1 MAIDETQKQTKDLVK
16 NLIAPKLAVFEQNDK
31 RDLSSVTKPK
41 QPPPWKVSSTKFN
54 ILSDSQQADLKKVNQ
69 QLEKIQKMLATTQT
83 ILNNTLGRL
92 VTILK
97 AIEDPL
103 ALLFQ
108 LLASEILKLEAT
120 LGSNMGIFMLDDVS
134 ERIKVKLTLGNTTII
149 DAGSGLNIAGGFNNQ
164 YGKALGLLPSS
175 VSNNPLALTHL
186 PSAQEAREIEKVS
199 VRLGEFLRIF
209 DEYNNDIIG
218 IIENAKTVYD
228 NANKALA
235 KLTVNAATGLQ
246 AGNIRSHYFVGDKQN
261 TNAPPTQTNQANSTL
276 RTYFELPVLSDV
288 LSQVSSDGA
297 TNYDRE
303 TYIGLIVHKH
313 ILPKMYVVNDTTVDI
328 NTVEPGVS
336 GFGFILHPNPGATS
350 APTSTPDANQIN
362 YADSVLW
369 DKAYLKKVAAQAD
382 KVGTSR
388 EAPLQK
394 STFTENQTRLA
405 ANEEE
410 KALFAL
416 VGSAVYQFI
425 AIMADSSTTPLQ
437 KRIKTYKIIEAY
449 FRKKLPGVDTSTPT
463 TKTFINSAIV
473 VKPEAKNAG
482 VTSAYDATLIQNL
495 ITPNS
500 GTNIDQLS
508 GIDNETKLN
517 YKNYFLM
524 QPNVAKDY
532 FGNEKLYRIET
543 KYGLDADVAKLEELA
558 GVLRETVGGAVESKE
573 RLILSNLFLRMQ
585 NLIRT
590 ANLSDVHTP
599 QLRVS
604 DNGRTTNRN
613 IIETSNTRSEKNDFS
628 VSIPGNVRNQ
638 IKLIEESIATQID
651 SVNSV
656 NDLSRYKKEYYNKT
670 LDSFLLSLDN
680 KFIKL
685 QEVFDRLKLR
695 GTDLATATK
704 PVIANAQLLDTAD
717 PVGVDEFIILS
728 SFVIEIINSIKATFQ
743 PFLALKIAA
752 LDIKKD
758 IAKAQDTD
766 GTQTVETIKKLV
778 QNEIDW
784 NDDIIGEYST
794 GIISKTFVGLTVKQS
809 VESYFEQLKQ
819 LLSGNL
825 EETFF
830 QSKFNVEEVLAAVF
844 NEKIQGNL
852 LLSDSGAFF
861 DINKLNN
868 GEAKTYPDNLGNIF
882 NLYQESFDT
891 NEAPD
896 VRKQRLLKE
905 APHLTRLV
913 DDGSDASSPGESL
926 GNIKITK
933 FQKKLLEKQV
943 FCRYYRGLNIERLMS
958 DHGIIEPKNFLKAAK
973 IPQKIRDLKQ
983 LINDNIESNMAD
995 GLGAVERL
1003 SNWLASINDYL
1014 CANDDSQTV
1023 TLPKEIQSSLSKK
1036 QKEITDQ
1043 LNIAT
1048 STKKD
1053 KEKELNNKIKK
1064 INFTNNSVSGASDV
1078 VSAKKLIEETN
1089 SLINE
1094 VGGYKYYYD
1103 ERSKTIKIGT
1113 EAITGTVTKQVNNLQ
1128 LKLDSYAG
1136 QVSNAQLDLAS
1147 SAKLESSISK
1157 MDTQISLTKQRIAEF
1172 EARPTLNKNDDADRL
1187 KRELTSLEDL
1197 RKKTVQGGV
1206 SGASEVSFITKSLE
1220 KLGELNNA
1228 QREFQRIADDF
1239 NDVNSILTAENTI
1252 FGLPLLIDT
1261 YEVGQQISTS
1271 QLKEITINEFNAFMK
1286 FLLDGDIINFANV
1299 ILPNNPAITQMT
1311 KDKLSFVISGG
1322 KINTGAFTTDL
1333 TTPQFVNTKL
1343 KTINKNDLPVGYSYA
1358 ILQQQYKE
1366 YGTIYDNKIHT
1377 KKLFFSIEDTSG
1389 SSFVSTYLDY
1399 IDFTLRSLINTS
1411 TNAQNTNEVAK
1422 NNNILSLLNTLKS
1435 KFQDYCDILID
1446 GSSITTGKF
1455 AVVNTTNKAIVS
1467 IFSKIDITTKLDY
1480 SSYKPYLEISKAEVL
1495 DSELF
1500 IDTESS
1506 FRIKAGQRGSGS
1518 DPASLGADYNSYQVT
1533 GYKEVKKQLDNTNPS
1548 FLLPLNLREKQLADA
1563 KEKFD
1568 KDLKSLSQGVTP
1580 EDTTDNR
1587 GFFQLMLRSKNEW
1600 VEEIITAFTNED
1612 DKRKPSF
1619 PDDMSSRNPLKVTS
1633 PVSNTSSPSTQ
1644 SVQIVTDREID
1655 DIKKILGD
1663 VTGGLT
1669 DALAKVNANSDM
1681 AVLIYL
1687 MTASDIVAFF
1697 NKVRP
1702 VYDTFISMRD
1712 GKPSPI
1718 KLKFDEYTT
1727 KIEKTFMEVADS
1739 VSELVNDVKADAEF
1753 VSEAFKDKGF
1763 LESMKTIAKGFIS
1776 FDCSETE
1783 RISRALKASTK
1794 LPPEVANGIT
1804 DKWASIRLTD
1814 IPPFQQLSR
1823 ISMGLAG
1830 LLKGLARPKI
1840 ALAKTIERI
1849 LNNLN
1854 RKINLLKKIV
1864 QGINLMI
1871 EFLSF
1876 LGSFQIDAATLELEN
1891 VRSVSFV
1898 EQCLRNSDNFPKPYG
1913 ISTDD
1918 EKFFIASVVFVMPM
1932 PIYAIFKKFV
1942 KVSDRTAPV
1951 QFTPATPP
1959 TLATSNS
1966 LLTTPGGTGTTD
1978 TTGNNGG
1985 VTIVV

>member
-1 MAIDETQKQTKDLVK
+1 MAVDETQKQTKDLIK
-16 NLIAPKLAVFEQNDK
+16 NLIAPKLVVFEQNDK

-186 PSAQEAREIEKVS
+186 PTAQEAREMQKVS
-199 VRLGEFLRIF
+199 VRLEEFLRIF
-209 DEYNNDIIG
+209 DEYNNDIIK
-218 IIENAKTVYD
+218 IVEDTKAVYD
-228 NANKALA
+228 NANKALS

-246 AGNIRSHYFVGDKQN
+246 AGNIKNHYFIGDKQN
-261 TNAPPTQTNQANSTL
+261 TNAPSTQTNQASSTL
-276 RTYFELPVLSDV
+276 KTFFDLPVLSTAI
-288 LSQVSSDGA
+288 SKVSSNG
-297 TNYDRE
+297 TVNYDRE
-303 TYIGLIVHKH
+303 TYIGVIIHEY
-313 ILPKMYVVNDTTVDI
+313 ILSKMYVENDTTIDI
-328 NTVEPGVS
+328 NTVDPGVAN
-336 GFGFILHPNPGATS
+336 FGFILHPNPGATS
-350 APTSTPDANQIN
+350 APTSAPDTNQIN

-369 DKAYLKKVAAQAD
+369 DTAYLKKVAAQAD

-394 STFTENQTRLA
+394 STFTDNQTRLA
-405 ANEEE
+405 TNENE

-425 AIMADSSTTPLQ
+425 AIMADNSTTPLQ
-437 KRIKTYKIIEAY
+437 KRIKTYEIIEAY
-449 FRKKLPGVDTSTPT
+449 FRKRLPGVDTSTPT

-500 GTNIDQLS
+500 GTNIDQIA
-508 GIDNETKLN
+508 GVDNETKLN
-517 YKNYFLM
+517 YKNYFLI
-524 QPNVAKDY
+524 QPDVAEQY
-532 FGNEKLYRIET
+532 FKNKKLYRIET
-543 KYGLDADVAKLEELA
+543 KYGLDADKAKLEELA

-573 RLILSNLFLRMQ
+573 RLILSNIFLRMQ
-585 NLIRT
+585 NLLRT
-590 ANLSDVHTP
+590 TNLSDVHTP
-599 QLRVS
+599 QLKVS
-604 DNGRTTNRN
+604 DNSRTTNRN

-656 NDLSRYKKEYYNKT
+656 NDLSKYKKEYYNKT

-680 KFIKL
+680 KFNKL

-717 PVGVDEFIILS
+717 PIGVDEFIILS
-728 SFVIEIINSIKATFQ
+728 GFIIEIINSIKATFQ
-743 PFLALKIAA
+743 PFLSLKIAA
-752 LDIKKD
+752 LDVKKD
-758 IAKAQDTD
+758 IAKSAND
-766 GTQTVETIKKLV
+766 GTEIVETIKKLA

-861 DINKLNN
+861 DINRLNN
-868 GEAKTYPDNLGNIF
+868 GKTTYPDNLGNIF

-891 NEAPD
+891 NETPD
-896 VRKQRLLKE
+896 ARKQRLLKE

-913 DDGSDASSPGESL
+913 DDGSDAGSPSESL

-933 FQKKLLEKQV
+933 FQKKLLQKQV

-958 DHGIIEPKNFLKAAK
+958 DHGIIEPRNFLKAAK

-983 LINDNIESNMAD
+983 LINDNIESNMTDA
-995 GLGAVERL
+995 LGAVERL

-1014 CANDDSQTV
+1014 CSNDDSQTV

-1064 INFTNNSVSGASDV
+1064 INFTNNSVSGASDAI
-1078 VSAKKLIEETN
+1078 SAKKLIEETN
-1089 SLINE
+1089 ALINE

-1103 ERSKTIKIGT
+1103 EQSKTIKIGV
-1113 EAITGTVTKQVNNLQ
+1113 EAVTGTVTKQVNNLQ
-1128 LKLDSYAG
+1128 TKLDAYAG
-1136 QVSNAQLDLAS
+1136 QVNNAQLDLAS

-1157 MDTQISLTKQRIAEF
+1157 MDTQISLTKQRIAEL
-1172 EARPTLNKNDDADRL
+1172 EVSSVPDKNDKADKL
-1187 KRELTSLEDL
+1187 KKELESLEDL

-1228 QREFQRIADDF
+1228 QREFQRITDDF
-1239 NDVNSILTAENTI
+1239 DDVNSILTPENTI
-1252 FGLPLLIDT
+1252 FGLPLLTDT
-1261 YEVGQQISTS
+1261 YETGQQISVN
-1271 QLKEITINEFNAFMK
+1271 QLKEITINEFTAFRK
-1286 FLLDGDIINFANV
+1286 FLLDGDIVNFANAV
-1299 ILPNNPAITQMT
+1299 TPQDPAITQMA
-1311 KDKLSFVISGG
+1311 KDKLSFIISDG
-1322 KINTGAFTTDL
+1322 KINTGAFATDL

-1343 KTINKNDLPVGYSYA
+1343 KTINKNDLPLGYSYA

-1366 YGTIYDNKIHT
+1366 YGTSYDNKIHT
-1377 KKLFFSIEDTSG
+1377 KKLFFSLEDTSG
-1389 SSFVSTYLDY
+1389 SSVVSAYLDY

-1411 TNAQNTNEVAK
+1411 TNAQSAEEVVK
-1422 NNNILSLLNTLKS
+1422 NNDILSLLSILKD
-1435 KFQDYCDILID
+1435 KFQYYCDIIID

-1455 AVVNTTNKAIVS
+1455 AVVNTTNNAIIA

-1495 DSELF
+1495 DSELL

-1506 FRIKAGQRGSGS
+1506 LRIQAGQRGTSS
-1518 DPASLGADYNSYQVT
+1518 DPLSLGDGYNSYQTT
-1533 GYKEVKKQLDNTNPS
+1533 GYKEIKKQLNNTNPS
-1548 FLLPLNLREKQLADA
+1548 FLLPLNLREKQLTEA
-1563 KEKFD
+1563 KDKFD
-1568 KDLKSLSQGVTP
+1568 KDLKSLSQGVIP

-1633 PVSNTSSPSTQ
+1633 PTSNTNSPSTQ

-1727 KIEKTFMEVADS
+1727 KIEKTFMEVTDS
-1739 VSELVNDVKADAEF
+1739 VSELVNDVRADAEF
-1753 VSEAFKDKGF
+1753 VSDAFKDKGI
-1763 LESMKTIAKGFIS
+1763 LDSMKMIAKGFIS

-1823 ISMGLAG
+1823 LSMGLAG

-1840 ALAKTIERI
+1840 GLAKTIERI

-1898 EQCLRNSDNFPKPYG
+1898 EQCLRNSDNFPKPFG

-1942 KVSDRTAPV
+1942 KVSDRTAPI
-1951 QFTPATPP
+1951 QFTPSTEP